1 MKDYEQMYYD
11 TLYELNKLKTKNKE
25 LEQELEIYKSM
36 QKNKDL
42 KKVIVDMIVKYLN
55 ESEVN

>member
-11 TLYELNKLKTKNKE
+11 LLYEYQKTIKKNKQM
-25 LEQELEIYKSM
+25 EQEIEIYKSM
-36 QKNKDL
+36 QKNKNL
-42 KKVIVDMIVKYLN
+42 KKVIVEMIIKYLN

>member
-11 TLYELNKLKTKNKE
+11 LLYEYQKTIKKIKQM
-25 LEQELEIYKSM
+25 EQEIEIYKSM

-42 KKVIVDMIVKYLN
+42 KKVIVEMIIKYLN

>member
-11 TLYELNKLKTKNKE
+11 LLYEYQKTIKKIKQM
-25 LEQELEIYKSM
+25 EQEIEIYKSM
-36 QKNKDL
+36 QKNKNL
-42 KKVIVDMIVKYLN
+42 KKVIVEMIIKYLN